1 VDCSLFGPCRT
12 TANVL
17 DNFYPSPGTRREPIL
32 KFAQHDLKE
41 FQGGKLRLK
50 T

>member
-12 TANVL
+12 AANVL
-17 DNFYPSPGTRREPIL
+17 DNFYPGTRWEPIL
-32 KFAQHDLKE
+32 KFAQHDSKE
-41 FQGGKLRLK
+41 LQGGKLRLK